1 MKKNINVM
9 MKSTKRGLSKAT
21 NFERNI
27 LVKSPIQININ
38 VGSQGYK
45 KILRELM
52 NRHQLSSEE
61 GKLIKT
67 HIKTTNQLANHT
79 EDLAFLHETIIHKF
93 QSSDLLTPNTQF

>member
-1 MKKNINVM
+1 
-9 MKSTKRGLSKAT
+9 
-21 NFERNI
+21 
-27 LVKSPIQININ
+27 
-38 VGSQGYK
+38 
-45 KILRELM
+45 M